1 MNAFLIFCK
10 RHRSLVREKY
20 PHLENRSVTK
30 ILGELWANLDAVEKE
45 KYTQL
50 AKQYKEAFMKAH
62 PEFKWYKLPS
72 PPNRTLITR
81 PSNQR
86 NTKLEVVTTEP
97 QSTSA
102 PCGIT
107 PGKLADE
114 TQMGGLSSLI
124 IPTVTPSSP
133 KPTSSSNSSKPPKKR
148 YLENGAFRTQPSEGT
163 STSSVNSHA
172 LLSSDST
179 DSQAPND
186 CSALLKLAEMC
197 SIELDRPN
205 PSSSSG
211 NKPVSING
219 RTVASSGGTATPTTI
234 MSSTPPPPPTTTTP
248 PTVSVSASSSTTA
261 TSSGTSSA
269 VNVITSSN
277 SSSSSTSSSSATT
290 NAPTLGRF
298 GKMIAS
304 AVSSGKCSPS
314 TTNAGL
320 FPFTMLPE
328 RIMHGRGADDEDEPL
343 DLCKEKT
350 ITGSHQALIDCIVD
364 GVFSSNKVNSKGLP
378 FNRGRL
384 SKSKQ
389 SAYNG
394 PSASDANDGAS
405 STIDKDLD
413 KVDGDDSKKADDVK
427 TVVNRKKA
435 KSTHYSGDVA
445 SQEGMDDGSFEAGD
459 DKHDL
464 SPRKSQRSCKG
475 KRYQAL
481 MSEGVLQPA
490 KDRKLNVSR
499 KPSSNDGLDGEYSD
513 AGFPLHVQ
521 RTRTPSDSSESVT
534 SRKSDDMQR
543 YVKSSKSGGS
553 TDDEGECGT
562 SGNHDHLSP
571 RQRVYSVDSSGSS
584 RGRKRFKT
592 GDFDLEAHIAA
603 LPKCNFEVLDR
614 RKPKRPGSANSS
626 GSRKGSISLKEDM
639 KNSNDDPDCLSED
652 GSDKADSSSSESRGE
667 KPVLVG
673 SQKRKAR
680 KRSITHLDPT
690 SGCTKPKSGV
700 LGSMKLVALAE
711 AAMCEERMP
720 SSYNQNDGDSQTGS
734 A

>member
-30 ILGELWANLDAVEKE
+30 ILGELWANLDAAEKE

-86 NTKLEVVTTEP
+86 NIKLEVVTTES

-124 IPTVTPSSP
+124 IPTVAPSSP
-133 KPTSSSNSSKPPKKR
+133 KPTSSSSKPPKKR

-163 STSSVNSHA
+163 STSIVNSHA
-172 LLSSDST
+172 LSSAAST
-179 DSQAPND
+179 DSQAPSD

-211 NKPVSING
+211 NKPVSLNG
-219 RTVASSGGTATPTTI
+219 RTVGSSSGATTPNST
-234 MSSTPPPPPTTTTP
+234 MSSSTTP
-248 PTVSVSASSSTTA
+248 PLTVSVSASPSTVASSSE
-261 TSSGTSSA
+261 TSSVSSA
-269 VNVITSSN
+269 MTSGSI
-277 SSSSSTSSSSATT
+277 STSSSSAASS
-290 NAPTLGRF
+290 APTLGRF

-304 AVSSGKCSPS
+304 AVTSGKCSPS

-320 FPFTMLPE
+320 FPFSIVPE
-328 RIMHGRGADDEDEPL
+328 RILLGRGADDENKPL

-350 ITGSHQALIDCIVD
+350 ITGSHQELINCIVD
-364 GVFSSNKVNSKGLP
+364 GVFSSNKSNSKGLP
-378 FNRGRL
+378 FNRARL
-384 SKSKQ
+384 PKGKQ
-389 SAYNG
+389 SVFNG
-394 PSASDANDGAS
+394 PSSESNDVAS
-405 STIDKDLD
+405 STTEKDLE
-413 KVDGDDSKKADDVK
+413 KGDGDDSKRVDDVK
-427 TVVNRKKA
+427 AVTNRKKT
-435 KSTHYSGDVA
+435 KNTHYSGDVA
-445 SQEGMDDGSFEAGD
+445 SQEAMDDGSFEHGD
-459 DKHDL
+459 DKHDS

-490 KDRKLNVSR
+490 KDRKLNVAR
-499 KPSSNDGLDGEYSD
+499 KPSSSDGFDGDYSD
-513 AGFPLHVQ
+513 AGFPVQ

-534 SRKSDDMQR
+534 SRKSDDILK

-553 TDDEGECGT
+553 TDDEGESGT
-562 SGNHDHLSP
+562 SGNYNMDHLSP
-571 RQRVYSVDSSGSS
+571 RQRFNSLDSVGSS

-626 GSRKGSISLKEDM
+626 GSRKGSISLKEDA
-639 KNSNDDPDCLSED
+639 KHSNADDPDCLSDD
-652 GSDKADSSSSESRGE
+652 GSEKADSSSSESRGE

-680 KRSITHLDPT
+680 KRSITHLDPS